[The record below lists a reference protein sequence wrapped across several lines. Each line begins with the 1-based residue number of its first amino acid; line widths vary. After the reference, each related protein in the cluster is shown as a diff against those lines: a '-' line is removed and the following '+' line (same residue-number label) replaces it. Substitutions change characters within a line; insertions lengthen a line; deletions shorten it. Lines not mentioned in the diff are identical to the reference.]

1 MKSSSLITI
10 ALIGLTL
17 TVVGCT
23 GDADPA
29 GSGSPLIDFLF
40 GDAMGTRRALP
51 GVSQAEAF
59 DAARTVLAQRY
70 TIESADPLTGTI
82 RTAAEPLGE
91 GPDRLLGQ
99 SAMRQVIGIRIRTLG
114 SETSA
119 TATVAIQRQGS
130 AVHRQFVDQENYDQ
144 VPNKTP
150 ALSDAAATAQQ
161 KDAWE
166 TQRYD
171 AALEAE
177 LLDDIERMLTLQD
190 AAVE

>member
-1 MKSSSLITI
+1 MKTSSLITI

-40 GDAMGTRRALP
+40 GDAMGTREALP
-51 GVSQAEAF
+51 GVSEAEAF

-70 TIESADPLTGTI
+70 KIESSDPMTGTI
-82 RTAAEPLGE
+82 RTVPEPLGE
-91 GPDRLLGQ
+91 GHDRLLGQ
-99 SAMRQVIGIRIRTLG
+99 SAMRQVVGIRIRSFG

-119 TATVAIQRQGS
+119 TVVVAIQRQGS
-130 AVHRQFVDQENYDQ
+130 PVHRQFGDQENYDQ

-150 ALSDAAATAQQ
+150 ALSDAAATAEQ
-161 KDAWE
+161 KDTWE
-166 TQRYD
+166 TQRHD
-171 AALEAE
+171 AALEQE
-177 LLDDIERMLTLQD
+177 LLDDLRRTLAMQN
-190 AAVE
+190 APAE